1 MTNKTVQTESSINLF
16 SAGLILT
23 AFLAIF
29 KVTGIFPSLTLFQIM
44 LPVILAFAVWVILLV
59 IAIVI
64 VALVAFIGAIIAMM
78 EK

>member
-1 MTNKTVQTESSINLF
+1 MTNKTVQTKSSINLF

-23 AFLAIF
+23 AILAIF

-44 LPVILAFAVWVILLV
+44 LPVILAFSVWVILLV
-59 IAIVI
+59 LAIVI
-64 VALVAFIGAIIAMM
+64 IALVAFIGAIVAML